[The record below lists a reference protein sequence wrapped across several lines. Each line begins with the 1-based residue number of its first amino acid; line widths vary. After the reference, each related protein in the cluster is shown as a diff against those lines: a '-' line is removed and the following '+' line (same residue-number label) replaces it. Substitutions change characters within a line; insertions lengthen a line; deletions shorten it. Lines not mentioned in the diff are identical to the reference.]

1 MANIFN
7 PTYTDA
13 ELQGTAAT
21 VSQAFDNSAQI
32 QNRTRARYGLPA
44 LANFQKDWA
53 IERARSVS
61 DTVNRMRMMRSL
73 TPEQRSNS
81 RARANGLS
89 QLASVLLG
97 RDQYNKLM
105 QGGLIQGMKDIFSN
119 SSRPGVSPTGQQELD
134 AAGLYNERGSPIQE
148 VDAAGLYNERGSP
161 IQEVYPDMYYQQYT
175 FQQPD
180 QVYPDVYYQQETYQ
194 PEYVAPAEVMPD
206 VFYQSEG

>member
-81 RARANGLS
+81 RARTNGLA

-148 VDAAGLYNERGSP
+148 V
-161 IQEVYPDMYYQQYT
+161 YPDIYYQQDT

-206 VFYQSEG
+206 VFYQSE

>member
-81 RARANGLS
+81 RARTNGLA

-105 QGGLIQGMKDIFSN
+105 RGGLIQGVKDIFGN
-119 SSRPGVSPTGQQELD
+119 SLRPGVSPTGQQELD

-148 VDAAGLYNERGSP
+148 V
-161 IQEVYPDMYYQQYT
+161 YPDIYYQQDT

-180 QVYPDVYYQQETYQ
+180 QVYPDIYYQQETYQ

-206 VFYQSEG
+206 VFYQSE

>member
-148 VDAAGLYNERGSP
+148 V
-161 IQEVYPDMYYQQYT
+161 YPDMYYQQYT